1 MPGLEDDL
9 RAAVHADHELGRDYE
24 ADVDAHAFAE
34 RLDAEIDRRV
44 QERLDARVAR
54 QRRDGAGFDFLGVL
68 LALGSIGI
76 AVGVPSAMH
85 GHVRRRR
92 DVRPDARRLGG
103 DRGDQ
108 LRLVPRAAALLGRRE

>member
-9 RAAVHADHELGRDYE
+9 RAAVHADRELGRDYE
-24 ADVDAHAFAE
+24 ADVVRALAE

-44 QERLDARVAR
+44 QERLDAQLVRH
-54 QRRDGAGFDFLGVL
+54 QRSGAGFDFLGVL

-85 GHVRRRR
+85 GHVGAAGTF
-92 DVRPDARRLGG
+92 VLT
-103 DRGDQ
+103 
-108 LRLVPRAAALLGRRE
+108 LVAWAAIAAINFAWFLGRRRG